1 MNPKQKEILQRL
13 LVIEQELTEGDAAL
27 LVDEVE
33 KAEKSLIMLYQ
44 SLIGK
49 DEILENGN
57 LNMELVEEK
66 INEAAEQAVNECWIS
81 DYEWLKTF
89 LLAEGDTDEDEVDDD
104 ACSIIEYA
112 YRRRLWL
119 YLDEDY
125 KTYMET
131 YGKRDYG
138 DEGDQEN
145 LWGKVV
151 DR

>member
-1 MNPKQKEILQRL
+1 MNPTERETLQRL
-13 LVIEQELTEGDAAL
+13 LVIDQELTEGDAAL

-44 SLIGK
+44 SLIGN
-49 DEILENGN
+49 DEILESGR
-57 LNMELVEEK
+57 LNMELVGEK

-89 LLAEGDTDEDEVDDD
+89 IQAVGERDEEEVDDD
-104 ACSIIEYA
+104 ACCIIEYA

-119 YLDEDY
+119 YLDADCA
-125 KTYMET
+125 TGVGMET
-131 YGKRDYG
+131 YGKNKYDD
-138 DEGDQEN
+138 DEEN
-145 LWGKVV
+145 LWGRVV

>member
-57 LNMELVEEK
+57 LNMELIDK
-66 INEAAEQAVNECWIS
+66 KMDEAAEQAVNECWIS
-81 DYEWLKTF
+81 DYEWLKSFTRA
-89 LLAEGDTDEDEVDDD
+89 LGSRDEEEVDDD
-104 ACSIIEYA
+104 ACCMIQYA
-112 YRRRLWL
+112 YYKRLWL
-119 YLDEDY
+119 YLDEEY
-125 KTYMET
+125 EIGMEI
-131 YGKRDYG
+131 YGKAKD
-138 DEGDQEN
+138 
-145 LWGKVV
+145 
-151 DR
+151 